1 MICGKDETKRVGQFH
16 YIKFQPNWKQTL
28 LIYCQRCMHL
38 LDVMTSKIFSKNVAL
53 KKAETDVVENLVAFG
68 KTPISAHINA
78 SETFLVKCIHRKASC
93 ESFDEL
99 KMDWECNTIIEK
111 TNSTLERY
119 HLLLRVFTS
128 INKKRFSTATFGI
141 IHTFVKFR
149 FSIH

>member
-1 MICGKDETKRVGQFH
+1 MDDLWKRRNETSRAITLHYIICH

-68 KTPISAHINA
+68 KTPISAHIIA

-99 KMDWECNTIIEK
+99 KMD
-111 TNSTLERY
+111 
-119 HLLLRVFTS
+119 
-128 INKKRFSTATFGI
+128 
-141 IHTFVKFR
+141 
-149 FSIH
+149 

>member
-1 MICGKDETKRVGQFH
+1 MLQIDDTVRSGYEKVIIVSPDTDSFVTAYTIIQNGYIYIYIYMWMMCGKDETKRVGQFH

-68 KTPISAHINA
+68 KTPISAHIIA

-99 KMDWECNTIIEK
+99 KMD
-111 TNSTLERY
+111 
-119 HLLLRVFTS
+119 
-128 INKKRFSTATFGI
+128 
-141 IHTFVKFR
+141 
-149 FSIH
+149 

>member
-1 MICGKDETKRVGQFH
+1 MTQLDPVTRKLSLFPLTPIVLSQLIQLYKMDIYIYIYIYIYTILQELWMICGKDETKRVGQFH

-68 KTPISAHINA
+68 KTPISAHIIA

-99 KMDWECNTIIEK
+99 KMD
-111 TNSTLERY
+111 
-119 HLLLRVFTS
+119 
-128 INKKRFSTATFGI
+128 
-141 IHTFVKFR
+141 
-149 FSIH
+149 

>member
-1 MICGKDETKRVGQFH
+1 MTQLDPVTRKLSLFPLTPIVLSQLIQLYKMDMDIYIYIYIYTILQELWMICGKDETKRVGQFH

-68 KTPISAHINA
+68 KTPISAHIIA

-99 KMDWECNTIIEK
+99 KMD
-111 TNSTLERY
+111 
-119 HLLLRVFTS
+119 
-128 INKKRFSTATFGI
+128 
-141 IHTFVKFR
+141 
-149 FSIH
+149 

>member
-1 MICGKDETKRVGQFH
+1 MTQLDPVTRKLSLFPLTPIVLSQLIQLYKMDIYIYIYIYTILQELWMICGKDETKRVGQFH

-28 LIYCQRCMHL
+28 FIYCQRCMHL

-68 KTPISAHINA
+68 KTPISAHIIA

-99 KMDWECNTIIEK
+99 KMD
-111 TNSTLERY
+111 
-119 HLLLRVFTS
+119 
-128 INKKRFSTATFGI
+128 
-141 IHTFVKFR
+141 
-149 FSIH
+149 